1 MLVQRQHGGLQN
13 RRRGFESFAS
23 CNGRHRSG
31 GTVKPIIMKDMQI
44 LSYCVL
50 IGTLL
55 FLCLNGGEDAGT
67 TTWALSLCGI
77 LTALVLMVK
86 DDKTS
91 RHAAPQGDEQ
101 TR

>member
-1 MLVQRQHGGLQN
+1 
-13 RRRGFESFAS
+13 
-23 CNGRHRSG
+23 
-31 GTVKPIIMKDMQI
+31 MQI

-50 IGTLL
+50 AGTLL

-67 TTWALSLCGI
+67 ITWALSLGGI
-77 LTALVLMVK
+77 LTALVLMAK
-86 DDKTS
+86 GQDKTS

>member
-1 MLVQRQHGGLQN
+1 
-13 RRRGFESFAS
+13 
-23 CNGRHRSG
+23 
-31 GTVKPIIMKDMQI
+31 MQI
-44 LSYCVL
+44 LAYCVL
-50 IGTLL
+50 AGTLV
-55 FLCLNGGEDAGT
+55 FLGLNGGEDAGA

-86 DDKTS
+86 GQSNADTESEKSHILLHRPAVVREDRRETS

>member
-1 MLVQRQHGGLQN
+1 
-13 RRRGFESFAS
+13 
-23 CNGRHRSG
+23 
-31 GTVKPIIMKDMQI
+31 MQI

-55 FLCLNGGEDAGT
+55 FLCLNGGEDATT
-67 TTWALSLCGI
+67 TTWALSLGGI
-77 LTALVLMVK
+77 IAALVLMVK
-86 DDKTS
+86 GQDETS

>member
-1 MLVQRQHGGLQN
+1 
-13 RRRGFESFAS
+13 
-23 CNGRHRSG
+23 
-31 GTVKPIIMKDMQI
+31 MQI

-50 IGTLL
+50 AGTLL
-55 FLCLNGGEDAGT
+55 FLGLNGGEQATT

-86 DDKTS
+86 GQDETS
-91 RHAAPQGDEQ
+91 RYAAPMGDEQ

>member
-1 MLVQRQHGGLQN
+1 M
-13 RRRGFESFAS
+13 
-23 CNGRHRSG
+23 
-31 GTVKPIIMKDMQI
+31 
-44 LSYCVL
+44 L

-55 FLCLNGGEDAGT
+55 FLGLNGGEDANI

-86 DDKTS
+86 GQDDKTS
-91 RHAAPQGDEQ
+91 RHAAPQGDKQ

>member
-1 MLVQRQHGGLQN
+1 
-13 RRRGFESFAS
+13 
-23 CNGRHRSG
+23 
-31 GTVKPIIMKDMQI
+31 MQI

-50 IGTLL
+50 CGTLL
-55 FLCLNGGEDAGT
+55 FLGLNGGEDATT

-86 DDKTS
+86 GQDEET

-101 TR
+101 TKQ